1 MKTSFDE
8 IRKIAFR
15 ALDSAGAPAGI
26 DDDGAWACA
35 WLEAAGYPG
44 LQMLADFLEGSDH
57 PNRFTGV
64 DSINA
69 GAIRAAG
76 RSAITLSALIA
87 EYAMAQSEPV
97 AVKQLAH
104 APYLVAHAARLAEQG
119 SNLVVDPVREVICD
133 VTIRHGGDGYSVL
146 RAQARDAISQGLD
159 VNDDA
164 FETVY
169 THSRGILVP
178 QSETSLLSG
187 AGAGLT
193 DND

>member
-26 DDDGAWACA
+26 DDDGGWACA

-44 LQMLADFLEGSDH
+44 LQMLAQFFDDDGGPDAFG
-57 PNRFTGV
+57 GV
-64 DSINA
+64 ESIA
-69 GAIRAAG
+69 GGEIAAGG
-76 RSAITLSALIA
+76 RSAITLAALIV
-87 EYAMAQSEPV
+87 EYASMRTEPV
-97 AVKQLAH
+97 TVRQLAH
-104 APYLVAHAARLAEQG
+104 APFLIAHAARLAEHG
-119 SNLVVDPVREVICD
+119 TNLIVDPVREAICD
-133 VTIRHGGDGYSVL
+133 VTIRHAGDGYAKQ
-146 RAQARDAISQGLD
+146 RTRTHEAISEGLD
-159 VNDDA
+159 VDKDA
-164 FETVY
+164 FERVY
-169 THSRGILVP
+169 AYSRRILVP

>member
-26 DDDGAWACA
+26 DDDGGWACA

-44 LQMLADFLEGSDH
+44 LRMLAQFLDNASVPGAFS
-57 PNRFTGV
+57 GV
-64 DSINA
+64 ESIA
-69 GAIRAAG
+69 GGEITVAG
-76 RSAITLSALIA
+76 HSAITLAALIV
-87 EYAMAQSEPV
+87 EYAATQTEPV
-97 AVKQLAH
+97 TVRQLAH
-104 APYLVAHAARLAEQG
+104 APFLIAHAARLAEHG
-119 SNLVVDPVREVICD
+119 TNLNVDPVREAICD
-133 VTIRHGGDGYSVL
+133 VTVRHAGDGYATQ
-146 RAQARDAISQGLD
+146 RTQAREAISEGLD
-159 VNDDA
+159 VDGDA
-164 FETVY
+164 FERVY
-169 THSRGILVP
+169 VYSRRILVP

>member
-44 LQMLADFLEGSDH
+44 LQMLANFLKDADH
-57 PNRFTGV
+57 PDTFTGV
-64 DSINA
+64 DSIVA
-69 GAIRAAG
+69 GEIQAAG
-76 RSAITLSALIA
+76 RSAITLSALIV
-87 EYAMAQSEPV
+87 EYATAQSEPV
-97 AVKQLAH
+97 TVKQLVH
-104 APYLVAHAARLAEQG
+104 APFLVAHATRLAEQG
-119 SNLVVDPVREVICD
+119 TKLIVDPVREAICD
-133 VTIRHGGDGYSVL
+133 VTIRHGGDGYSVQ
-146 RAQARDAISQGLD
+146 RSQARAAISEGLD
-159 VNDDA
+159 VDDDA
-164 FETVY
+164 FESVY
-169 THSRGILVP
+169 AHSRGILVP